1 MLRPPFFLVA
11 CVMAGF
17 LFSSCAR
24 LSDGQAQALS
34 EAAAG
39 AAVILDDQLWGSL
52 DPTSRERIAHGV
64 AGFIKGATQQAE
76 LPPPVFV
83 PAKIAADP
91 IPFEDAG
98 AKSARSPETG
108 YGAGVWGAV
117 GAGGLALLGLLRFV
131 PGAGGLVANLAY
143 AYIAPKVD
151 RITDR
156 KAHQLYQHG
165 AAVVEYGVQMANIAE
180 ATAPAV
186 AAEVQARAVAIQDR
200 LGIRQV
206 VVDLVAAAKASVSA
220 STVRSFPPDSAP
232 PGQPNA

>member
-17 LFSSCAR
+17 LFSSCTR
-24 LSDGQAQALS
+24 LSDGQAQALA
-34 EAAAG
+34 EAKAG
-39 AAVILDDQLWGSL
+39 AAVILDDDLWGSL
-52 DPTSRERIAHGV
+52 DPTSRDRIAHGV
-64 AGFIKGATQQAE
+64 AGFIAGSTQEAD
-76 LPPPVFV
+76 LPPPAFEA
-83 PAKIAADP
+83 PRIAADP
-91 IPFEDAG
+91 IPFEGAG
-98 AKSARSPETG
+98 TKSARSPESG
-108 YGAGVWGAV
+108 VGAGVWGMV

-131 PGAGGLVANLAY
+131 PGAGGMVANLAY

-186 AAEVQARAVAIQDR
+186 AAEVQARAMAIQDR
-200 LGIRQV
+200 LGIREV
-206 VVDLVAAAKASVSA
+206 VVDLVAAAKARSA
-220 STVRSFPPDSAP
+220 SDQPPLPAPAP
-232 PGQPNA
+232 PVQPNA